1 MTYQTCGEI
10 SCEEC
15 NDRYEKALARIAELE
30 KQLLLAQTKV
40 RTVDAALTARNGAL
54 EQMVREF
61 LAEDVEAAGMSPT
74 GNPCHNH
81 RKGACEMT
89 DSPFMTV
96 SELKAKLEAERDTER
111 ELTATYA
118 KYIAA
123 IPALCRG
130 EEVPCAMH
138 VSQPIKELR
147 ARIAELEQM
156 VLEWQPIELGGMP
169 LSIKKRSPKPK
180 QQEPKP

>member
-61 LAEDVEAAGMSPT
+61 LAEDVAAPNIDNASPE
-74 GNPCHNH
+74 
-81 RKGACEMT
+81 KQYAYFIEMYAMMISALIRSASQGERFT
-89 DSPFMTV
+89 AQELLDKVAKRIFQGVMYDARRV
-96 SELKAKLEAERDTER
+96 S
-111 ELTATYA
+111 
-118 KYIAA
+118 
-123 IPALCRG
+123 
-130 EEVPCAMH
+130 
-138 VSQPIKELR
+138 
-147 ARIAELEQM
+147 
-156 VLEWQPIELGGMP
+156 
-169 LSIKKRSPKPK
+169 
-180 QQEPKP
+180 